1 MSSLDS
7 WKKQLHKKIFW
18 WFTLV
23 EVIITVVIMWFL
35 IWLIFQVFVTIWRI
49 AVFVQLNRTVHAE
62 MMYVV
67 QTMQNMVDDQ
77 YMNLTWLDLT
87 LTWWDAAT
95 RWWKPTLQLADDHY
109 RYYLNNNCDN
119 PESCFLE
126 LSWEDYLWWWISNTW
141 SVALTNADLIAVDAY
156 AARTLPYTSP
166 SSYTWLIHGWFWLFA
181 ELRVL
186 QYDETK
192 WWLKVKQQLQLFFT
206 MRKYE

>member
-1 MSSLDS
+1 M
-7 WKKQLHKKIFW
+7 
-18 WFTLV
+18 
-23 EVIITVVIMWFL
+23 ITVVIMWFL

-77 YMNLTWLDLT
+77 YMNITWLDLT
-87 LTWWDAAT
+87 LTWWDATT
-95 RWWKPTLQLADDHY
+95 RWWKSTLQLADENFKY
-109 RYYLNNNCDN
+109 FLNNNCTDAEN
-119 PESCFLE
+119 CFLE
-126 LSWEDYLWWWISNTW
+126 LSWENFQWWWLSTTW
-141 SVALTNADLIAVDAY
+141 SVDLTNSDLIAVDSY

-166 SSYTWLIHGWFWLFA
+166 SSYTWLIHAWFRLFA
-181 ELRVL
+181 ELRVP

-192 WWLKVKQQLQLFFT
+192 RWLKVKQQLQLFFT

>member
-1 MSSLDS
+1 M
-7 WKKQLHKKIFW
+7 KKKI

-23 EVIITVVIMWFL
+23 EVLITIVIMWFL

-77 YMNLTWLDLT
+77 YMNLTWLDLA
-87 LTWWDAAT
+87 LTWWDAT
-95 RWWKPTLQLADDHY
+95 TWWWKSTLQLSDENL
-109 RYYLNNNCDN
+109 RYYLNNNCIEKDN
-119 PESCFLE
+119 CFLE
-126 LSWEDYLWWWISNTW
+126 LSWESFLWWWLSSTW
-141 SVALTNADLIAVDAY
+141 SVELTNEELIAVNSFAV
-156 AARTLPYTSP
+156 RTLPYTSP
-166 SSYTWLIHGWFWLFA
+166 SSYTWLIHDWFRLFA
-181 ELRVL
+181 ELRVP

-192 WWLKVKQQLQLFFT
+192 WWLRVKQQLQLFFT